1 VPKIQEKI
9 NSDYIILFC
18 SGTRLSWGRQW
29 YSYWWRI
36 DEEGAQSEAPSSVER
51 WRVVPAQ
58 ALWHPSQ
65 KGNGGSEVLRKRVNL
80 VRIVVESP
88 LYRHKGECWVV
99 WLLVG
104 YCLVIASLLRGYDQ
118 MCRPEQIWIVIA
130 QRLGMFVMEI
140 FSLRTLLTILTLILV
155 FWVIVSRSRHVL
167 FENPVFR
174 QLDRIA
180 LNLPKKSEEEK
191 KSIRTHVEE
200 TSYGT
205 PSLKI
210 QNSII

>member
-1 VPKIQEKI
+1 
-9 NSDYIILFC
+9 
-18 SGTRLSWGRQW
+18 
-29 YSYWWRI
+29 
-36 DEEGAQSEAPSSVER
+36 
-51 WRVVPAQ
+51 
-58 ALWHPSQ
+58 
-65 KGNGGSEVLRKRVNL
+65 
-80 VRIVVESP
+80 
-88 LYRHKGECWVV
+88 
-99 WLLVG
+99 
-104 YCLVIASLLRGYDQ
+104 
-118 MCRPEQIWIVIA
+118 
-130 QRLGMFVMEI
+130 MFVMEI

-155 FWVIVSRSRHVL
+155 FWVIVSRSRRVL